1 MKLSENQIQEFKERG
16 ILRLENFIPASIAND
31 AEKIALEKLG
41 KFHENGSWNYESVKN
56 LSFPKANKVFNKQ
69 LGSLKPF
76 KSLQTAELLAV
87 ISQLMGEEAIP
98 WMKFQSLISVPD
110 TSNWEV
116 PATTWHL
123 DMPMIE
129 NKGLPG
135 IQMFTF
141 LTEVQP
147 GGGGTLV
154 VAGSHRQ
161 LDGLDNFKSKAVRS
175 VLKQEAFFRNLW
187 FKEFPNRLSLMEETP
202 TDRGG
207 SVQVVEMHGKPGDV
221 YLMDLRILHTVAPN
235 SLDTPRLMLT
245 QRFAKKEML
254 EATEELRKAYLEKF

>member
-1 MKLSENQIQEFKERG
+1 MKLNDLQIQEFNERG
-16 ILRLENFIPASIAND
+16 ILRLENFIPAAIANQA
-31 AEKIALEKLG
+31 AEIALEKLS
-41 KFHENGSWNYESVKN
+41 KFHENEKWNYESVKDIP
-56 LSFPKANKVFNKQ
+56 FPKANKVFNKR

-76 KSLQTAELLAV
+76 KSLQTPELLEV

-116 PATTWHL
+116 PTTTWHL
-123 DMPMIE
+123 DMPMIK

-141 LTEVQP
+141 LAEVRP

-154 VAGSHRQ
+154 VAGSHRH
-161 LDGLDNFKSKAVRS
+161 LDALDNFKSKAVRG
-175 VLKQEAFFRNLW
+175 VLKREAFFRDLW
-187 FKEFPNRLSLMEETP
+187 SKEFPNRLSLMEVTP
-202 TDRGG
+202 TDRGV
-207 SVQVVEMHGKPGDV
+207 SVQVVEMHGEPGDV

-235 SLDTPRLMLT
+235 SLDSPRIMLT

>member
-1 MKLSENQIQEFKERG
+1 MKLNEHQILEFTERG
-16 ILRLENFIPASIAND
+16 ILRLENFIPAALANQ
-31 AEKIALEKLG
+31 AKEIALEKLG
-41 KFHENGSWNYESVKN
+41 KFHENERWNYESVKD

-76 KSLQTAELLAV
+76 KSLQTAELLEV

-110 TSNWEV
+110 TDQWEV

-135 IQMFTF
+135 VQMFTF
-141 LTEVQP
+141 LTEVKP

-154 VAGSHRQ
+154 VAGSHLQ
-161 LDGLDNFKSKAVRS
+161 LDALDNFKSKAVRS

-187 FKEFPNRLSLMEETP
+187 SKEFPSRLSLMEETQ

-235 SLDTPRLMLT
+235 SLDSPRIMMT